1 MKLFSASNDN
11 DSRIGAPD
19 FRFFA
24 RIINLIA
31 NESALT
37 HCAAPSAIDTLCA
50 VGKHFSK
57 SAKSRSAL
65 KKVLQVGAE
74 VALAHK
80 LDALQFKNDVATR

>member
-57 SAKSRSAL
+57 SAKSRPAL
-65 KKVLQVGAE
+65 KKAQE
-74 VALAHK
+74 AHNP
-80 LDALQFKNDVATR
+80 DALQFLAHTT